1 MHYKLAKGGFAYTVL
16 GGAVRR
22 GRGAN
27 GAGILL
33 RYPRQAKYQNGKYE
47 CQDGECAW
55 RGE

>member
-27 GAGILL
+27 DAGILL